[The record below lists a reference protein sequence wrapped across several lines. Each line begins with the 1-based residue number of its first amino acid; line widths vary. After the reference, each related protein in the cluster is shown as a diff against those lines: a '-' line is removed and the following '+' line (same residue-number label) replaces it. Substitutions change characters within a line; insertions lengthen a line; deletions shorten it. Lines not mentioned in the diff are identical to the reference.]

1 MIQVYIGE
9 SFYRNG
15 LDVYVIR
22 RIDGDPR
29 YILRVGEDQF
39 GQCWEPIPEGAPT
52 TNEAEKPTFCIPA
65 EAGHALLNA
74 LVRHYQGA
82 EDTRALRRDYDAE
95 RKRVDHH
102 VEVIADIA
110 RSLAI
115 RSAH

>member
-9 SFYRNG
+9 SFFRDS
-15 LDVYVIR
+15 LDIYIVR
-22 RIDGDPR
+22 KTEGDPR
-29 YILRVGEDQF
+29 YILRMHDGRPH
-39 GQCWEPIPEGAPT
+39 WEAIPEGAVSADEDASTVRLP
-52 TNEAEKPTFCIPA
+52 FDV
-65 EAGHALLNA
+65 GHALLDA

-95 RKRVDHH
+95 RKRVDQQA
-102 VEVIADIA
+102 EVIADIA